1 MPRSGIAGS
10 WSCFFFPSSLNLSKP
25 RSSAIQ
31 CSLYRL
37 PNLGFMIRVSTFLS
51 PFKLFAL
58 FPSSFMSIEKL
69 WIILCLTST
78 CLNLDCDIATENNV
92 ILEVS
97 LNWSSSALT
106 GPSAS
111 LNLWFQNFL
120 FLSMAFSPLH
130 LSPPVIS
137 LTPPPSTLSC
147 SFMPIQLHWAACWI
161 ANMSVMVNLCVNLT
175 KLSFSVIQSNTN
187 LGFRGIL

>member
-1 MPRSGIAGS
+1 MYHVFFIHSSFDAHLNVASMS
-10 WSCFFFPSSLNLSKP
+10 WLLWTLWCFHLFRYANYGFLPIYAQEWDCWILVLFFFFPSSLNLSKP
-25 RSSAIQ
+25 SSSAIQ

-51 PFKLFAL
+51 PFKFLAL
-58 FPSSFMSIEKL
+58 FPSSFTSIEKL

-92 ILEVS
+92 MIEVT

-111 LNLWFQNFL
+111 LN
-120 FLSMAFSPLH
+120 
-130 LSPPVIS
+130 
-137 LTPPPSTLSC
+137 
-147 SFMPIQLHWAACWI
+147 
-161 ANMSVMVNLCVNLT
+161 
-175 KLSFSVIQSNTN
+175 
-187 LGFRGIL
+187 